1 MAASGALRGHQE
13 ELHNGDSVLC
23 VGVFDGIGALR
34 VALDLLGCRVL
45 GYVSIEA
52 NEAAS
57 RVVEA
62 HFPGN
67 ETIKDVKLVDQD
79 VVHFLAGRY
88 SQASLVILG
97 AGPPCQG

>member
-62 HFPGN
+62 HFFW
-67 ETIKDVKLVDQD
+67 Q
-79 VVHFLAGRY
+79 
-88 SQASLVILG
+88 
-97 AGPPCQG
+97 